1 MLKYSDQNSNFTQ
14 NGATKLKE
22 LGQNSPFGA
31 LAAEIE
37 TQYVVGVVN
46 QDQLANLSIAF
57 CSSLSLC

>member
-22 LGQNSPFGA
+22 LGQNSPFEA

-37 TQYVVGVVN
+37 AQYVVGVVDQD
-46 QDQLANLSIAF
+46 QDQLAKLSIAF
-57 CSSLSLC
+57 CLSLC